1 MVDGEEM
8 IRNQGEVNIQHA
20 DNSVG
25 GDNDDDKDDDDVDD
39 WIEHA
44 VSSGDLWQDTV
55 LGPDLAAQEVD
66 KGVQGT

>member
-25 GDNDDDKDDDDVDD
+25 GDNDDDDVDD

>member
-1 MVDGEEM
+1 M
-8 IRNQGEVNIQHA
+8 RVNYCGSVKSILGR
-20 DNSVG
+20 VG
-25 GDNDDDKDDDDVDD
+25 GDNDDDNDDDDVDD